1 MIKEN
6 TYAVRPKDER
16 PARQDGTCFY
26 CGQPIG
32 GHHADDC
39 VIPQKTCV
47 VDFTIRLVT
56 SEPAYWNKD
65 NIEFHYNESSW
76 CADNLMG
83 YLEEFE
89 NNTGRCM
96 CGLVSAEFIR
106 EATKEDE
113 IWFGYDP
120 SSDR

>member
-6 TYAVRPKDER
+6 TYVVRPKDER
-16 PARQDGTCFY
+16 PARPDGTCFY
-26 CGQPIG
+26 CGKPIG
-32 GHHADDC
+32 DRHADDC

-56 SEPAYWNKD
+56 SEPAYWGEGD
-65 NIEFHYNESSW
+65 IEFHYNGSSW
-76 CADNLMG
+76 CADNLLG
-83 YLEEFE
+83 YLEEFQ

-96 CGLVSAEFIR
+96 CSLMDAKFIR
-106 EATKEDE
+106 EATIEDE
-113 IWFGYDP
+113 TWFGYDP